1 MGTVVEQK
9 GEQGKKRE
17 MDRGSARR
25 DQQGVMSFGL
35 EIVLRNSYSPQ
46 NSVLPGQLRAG
57 LVSSKV
63 SRMKIEWPHA
73 SPAIAQ
79 TQGMHVPAIH
89 SLPVREG
96 GEYGSCGSDRVWAHS
111 WVRAAASVK

>member
-1 MGTVVEQK
+1 
-9 GEQGKKRE
+9 

-35 EIVLRNSYSPQ
+35 EIVLRNPYSPQ

-63 SRMKIEWPHA
+63 SRIKTEWPPA

-79 TQGMHVPAIH
+79 TQGTHVPSMH
-89 SLPVREG
+89 SLPARREVSAATVG
-96 GEYGSCGSDRVWAHS
+96 RTGSGRVAGSGPQLL
-111 WVRAAASVK
+111 

>member
-57 LVSSKV
+57 LVSSEV

-79 TQGMHVPAIH
+79 TQGMHVPAIQEAGGG
-89 SLPVREG
+89 REVSMAAVG
-96 GEYGSCGSDRVWAHS
+96 RTGSGRIAGSGPRLL
-111 WVRAAASVK
+111 